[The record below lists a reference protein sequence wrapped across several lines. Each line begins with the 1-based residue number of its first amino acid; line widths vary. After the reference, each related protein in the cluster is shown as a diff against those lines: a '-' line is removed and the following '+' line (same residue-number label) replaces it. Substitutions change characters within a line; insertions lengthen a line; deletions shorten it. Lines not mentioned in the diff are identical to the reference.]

1 MVILTQTLMIF
12 SQCVDVF
19 EAIFS
24 LYQRNY
30 PEKSVFTIFE
40 RVFYENENVHFGNNS
55 KNKIH
60 SRAKL

>member
-1 MVILTQTLMIF
+1 MVILAQTSMIS

-19 EAIFS
+19 EPILS
-24 LYQRNY
+24 LYQRDY
-30 PEKSVFTIFE
+30 LEKSVFTIFE
-40 RVFYENENVHFGNNS
+40 RVNENVHFGNSS